1 MVRIRKKN
9 RRGAATVEMAIVL
22 PLLLMLTMGGIKYGW
37 LFLRA
42 QQITNAARYGAR
54 IAILPDA
61 DSDEV
66 KETVI
71 TLLAAANIT
80 VDNNDI
86 TITTGDLY
94 LPEGGSV
101 KVQITIPGD
110 RVDIWKAPFC
120 PDVGNIG
127 ASVTMAKEGS

>member
-61 DSDEV
+61 DFDEV
-66 KETVI
+66 KITV
-71 TLLAAANIT
+71 TNLLAAANIT
-80 VDNNDI
+80 VYNDEI

-101 KVQITIPGD
+101 NVQITIPGD
-110 RVDIWKAPFC
+110 RVDILKAPFC
-120 PDVGNIG
+120 PDVENIG
-127 ASVTMAKEGS
+127 ASITMAKEGS